1 MRVTASLASIYWV
14 WMMSSALY
22 LHFAPSASEYR
33 TLASEAFDRE
43 EYAASVEFQDKVLE
57 IAAMDYHAH
66 YWKGRALSKE
76 EDYERALVSFDLAL
90 MIRPEELAALD
101 GKARALSGLG
111 RFEEALSVLNQIQ
124 QRDSTS
130 VRVQYNI
137 AFCLQHLGRREEAL
151 TILRGVVAADPGWMP
166 GHIRLGHMLDA
177 AGRPRQ
183 ALAAYARATAIDS
196 TNDEVRY
203 HLAAT
208 HLHLGD
214 RAEAIEILR
223 RMAGTNPSLATE
235 VSADSSF
242 MDLTEEE
249 LSLLSS
255 D

>member
-43 EYAASVEFQDKVLE
+43 EYAAVVEFQDKVLE
-57 IAAMDYHAH
+57 IAGMDYHAH
-66 YWKGRALSKE
+66 LWKGRALSKE

-90 MIRPEELAALD
+90 RIRPEELAALD
-101 GKARALSGLG
+101 GKAHALSGMG
-111 RFEEALSVLNQIQ
+111 RF
-124 QRDSTS
+124 
-130 VRVQYNI
+130 
-137 AFCLQHLGRREEAL
+137 EEAL

-203 HLAAT
+203 HLAAI